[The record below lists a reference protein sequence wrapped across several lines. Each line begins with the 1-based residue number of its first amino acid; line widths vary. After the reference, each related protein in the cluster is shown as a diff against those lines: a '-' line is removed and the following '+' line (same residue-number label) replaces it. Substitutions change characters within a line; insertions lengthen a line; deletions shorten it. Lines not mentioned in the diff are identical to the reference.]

1 MAIGA
6 AIMSTAKASDPSKK
20 HIWNR
25 FLCKIIESQSIGEGV
40 VVTHCLL
47 LKHRAG
53 EETVSTK
60 LVWKQ
65 PTGLPKSLAGKLP
78 EDLLGSWQGDW
89 CTCWEAL
96 SQEVP

>member
-1 MAIGA
+1 
-6 AIMSTAKASDPSKK
+6 MSTAKASDPNKK

-25 FLCKIIESQSIGEGV
+25 FLCKIESQSVGEGV

-60 LVWKQ
+60 LVWNQ
-65 PTGLPKSLAGKLP
+65 PTGLPKSLAGIAGKLP
-78 EDLLGSWQGDW
+78 
-89 CTCWEAL
+89 
-96 SQEVP
+96 